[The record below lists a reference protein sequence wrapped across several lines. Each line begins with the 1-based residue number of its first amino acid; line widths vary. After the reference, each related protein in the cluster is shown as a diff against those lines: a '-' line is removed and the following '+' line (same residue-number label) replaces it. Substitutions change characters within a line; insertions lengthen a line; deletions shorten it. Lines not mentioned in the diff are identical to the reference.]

1 MQRVLP
7 EPTGPA
13 DLDDDALAAAYGVPD
28 RDQWR
33 NGAWLRVNFVMS
45 LDGAIVGSEG
55 LSKSLGTEA
64 DHRVF
69 RLARS
74 MADVLLVGA
83 QTIRAEDYSPS
94 LLPVAIVTRS
104 LDLAPTL
111 RMFAERGPQHA
122 RPIILTTDESA
133 PTAPAWLREVADV
146 VSCGSARVD
155 MARAVDV
162 LDQKGL
168 ARILCEGG
176 PAVLDE
182 LFAANLVDELLLTIV
197 PRLVGST
204 EHLVTHR
211 GGYQPPVRMNPTLV
225 LEHEG
230 TVLTRYGRVP

>member
-7 EPTGPA
+7 ESTEPVA
-13 DLDDDALAAAYGVPD
+13 LDGEALAAAYALPE
-28 RDQWR
+28 RSHWR
-33 NGAWLRVNFVMS
+33 NGVWLRVNFVMS

-64 DHRVF
+64 DRMVF
-69 RLARS
+69 RLARRL
-74 MADVLLVGA
+74 ADVLLVGA
-83 QTIRAEDYSPS
+83 QTIRVEDYSPS

-104 LDLAPTL
+104 LDLDPTL

-122 RPIILTTDESA
+122 RPIILTTDDSA
-133 PTAPAWLREVADV
+133 PKAPAWLRDLADV
-146 VSCGSARVD
+146 VPCGPGSVD

-162 LDQKGL
+162 LTQRGL
-168 ARILCEGG
+168 TRILCEGG

-182 LFAANLVDELLLTIV
+182 LCRADLVDELLLTIV
-197 PRLVGST
+197 PRLVGSP

-211 GGYQPPVRMNPTLV
+211 GGYQPPVRMTPTLV

-230 TVLTRYGRVP
+230 TVLTRYGRA